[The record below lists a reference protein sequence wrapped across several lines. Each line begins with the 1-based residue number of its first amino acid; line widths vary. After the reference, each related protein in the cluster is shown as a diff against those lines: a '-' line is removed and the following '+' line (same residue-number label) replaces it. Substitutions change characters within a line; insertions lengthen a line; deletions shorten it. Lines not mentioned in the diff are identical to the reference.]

1 MAEDVKADPMKEKFR
16 PEETS
21 LDQELNEALT
31 GVEVDSL
38 YGFDKPQ
45 PAPQQ
50 SEAPREI
57 GGKQVRRGKI
67 ISIGKEEAFVELGGK
82 SQGIVPLIQFVEEPQ
97 VGQEQDFLVER
108 YDEREGVILL
118 SVKGAAAANVSWDN
132 LELGQIVEGTVT
144 GMNKGGLE
152 VDVKGMRGFMPAGQI
167 DIYFHKDISVFLG
180 QKIQAEVT
188 KFERSA
194 KNLVLSRR
202 NILEREKEEKK
213 KVLMAELEAG
223 QMRQGTVR
231 SVMDFGAFVD
241 LGGADGLIHVSE
253 MSHRRGV
260 KPSDFVKEGDL
271 VDVKI
276 IKLDKE
282 SGKISLSLKQA
293 MPDPWGGIENRY
305 AVGSVVTGRVAKVE
319 NFGAFIEVEEGIE
332 GLLPVS
338 EMSWQRIRHPSDV
351 VKAGDTLK
359 LSVIRLE
366 PESRKMTF
374 SLKAAGPDPWA
385 SAKEKY
391 PPNTV
396 VTGKVTRAVDFGA
409 FVEIEPGLEGLVHIS
424 ELAPHRVKQTS
435 DVVKQGQE
443 VQARVLDVDLN
454 ARRMSLSIRRVAE
467 EVAPPPAPVPVDP
480 AAVAAAAAAAEKKK
494 KKRAQLKGGLDWNW

>member
-1 MAEDVKADPMKEKFR
+1 MAEDLKADPFKEKFR
-16 PEETS
+16 ADES
-21 LDQELNEALT
+21 ALDSELNAALT

-45 PAPQQ
+45 PAAATPT
-50 SEAPREI
+50 EGPREI
-57 GGKQVRRGKI
+57 GGKQVRHGKI
-67 ISIGKEEAFVELGGK
+67 VSISKDEAFVEFGGK
-82 SQGIVPLIQFVEEPQ
+82 SQGIVPLIQFAEPPV

-108 YDEREGVILL
+108 YDVHEGVILL
-118 SVKGAAAANVSWDN
+118 SVKGASAANVSWEN
-132 LELGQIVEGTVT
+132 LEAGQIVEGTVT

-152 VDVKGMRGFMPAGQI
+152 IDVKGMRGFMPAGQI

-180 QKIQAEVT
+180 QKMQAEVT
-188 KFERSA
+188 KFERAA

-213 KVLMAELEAG
+213 KVLMAELAPG

-276 IKLDKE
+276 IKMDAA

-305 AVGSVVTGRVAKVE
+305 AVGTLVTGRVAKVE

-338 EMSWQRIRHPSDV
+338 EMSWTRIRHPSDV
-351 VKAGDTLK
+351 VKAGDTIK
-359 LSVIRLE
+359 LSVIRMD
-366 PESRKMTF
+366 PAARKMTF

-385 SAKEKY
+385 TAKEKY
-391 PPNTV
+391 PPNTII
-396 VTGKVTRAVDFGA
+396 TGKVTRAVDFGA
-409 FVEIEPGLEGLVHIS
+409 FVEVEAGLEGLVHIS
-424 ELAPHRVKQTS
+424 ELAPHRVKQTG
-435 DVVKQGQE
+435 DVVKPGQE
-443 VQARVLDVDLN
+443 IQARVLDIDLN

-467 EVAPPPAPVPVDP
+467 EPPPPPTPVDP

-494 KKRAQLKGGLDWNW
+494 KKRAELKGGLDWNW

>member
-1 MAEDVKADPMKEKFR
+1 MAEDLKADPFKEKFR
-16 PEETS
+16 PDES
-21 LDQELNEALT
+21 ALDQELNAALT

-45 PAPQQ
+45 PTA
-50 SEAPREI
+50 SATEEAPREV

-67 ISIGKEEAFVELGGK
+67 VSITKDEAFVELGGK
-82 SQGIVPLIQFVEEPQ
+82 SQGIVPIIQFAEEPQ
-97 VGQEQDFLVER
+97 VGQEQDFLVEK
-108 YDEREGVILL
+108 YDVSEGIILL
-118 SVKGAAAANVSWDN
+118 SVKGASAANVSWDN
-132 LELGQIVEGTVT
+132 LEVGQIVDGNVT

-188 KFERSA
+188 KFDKA
-194 KNLVLSRR
+194 GKNLVLSRR

-213 KVLMAELEAG
+213 KKLLQEISPG

-276 IKLDKE
+276 IKIDPAT
-282 SGKISLSLKQA
+282 GKISLSLKQA

-305 AVGSVVTGRVAKVE
+305 TVGTLVTGRVAKVE

-338 EMSWQRIRHPSDV
+338 EMSWTRIRHPSDV
-351 VKAGDTLK
+351 VKAGDTIK
-359 LSVIRLE
+359 LSVIKLD
-366 PESRKMTF
+366 PASRKMTF

-385 SAKEKY
+385 TAKEKY

-396 VTGKVTRAVDFGA
+396 ITGKVTRAVDFGA
-409 FVEIEPGLEGLVHIS
+409 FVEVEAGLEGLVHIS
-424 ELAPHRVKQTS
+424 ELAPHRVKQTT
-435 DVVKQGQE
+435 DVVKPGQE
-443 VQARVLDVDLN
+443 IQARVLDIDLN

-467 EVAPPPAPVPVDP
+467 EVAPPPAPVDP
-480 AAVAAAAAAAEKKK
+480 AAAAAAAAAAEKKK
-494 KKRAQLKGGLDWNW
+494 KKRAELKGGLDWGW